1 MLASVIPAGMEAFCG
16 GALVSPRWV
25 VTASHCTLSGSNDDY
40 RVVLGEYDRSL
51 VDDTVVRVHEVE
63 QRMRHPQYNTATY
76 DNDIAMWKLKTPADL
91 SHFRTICLPSP
102 GNITDSKI
110 QMTCDHR
117 NPLNPHFNLKNSSG
131 YSSSFNPFLM
141 MILLVLDKVK
151 LKFVSGLRLKNP
163 MTVSGWGV
171 TREGSSN
178 LATVL
183 QEVSVP
189 VVSVSTCERAMG
201 KYDITDNML
210 CAGGVKGQDACQVN
224 NYFSNSEEDS
234 IKEQMSMCPSIS

>member
-63 QRMRHPQYNTATY
+63 QRVRHPQYNTATY

-102 GNITDSKI
+102 GNITDRTI

-117 NPLNPHFNLKNSSG
+117 NRLSPQFNLKNSSG
-131 YSSSFNPFLM
+131 
-141 MILLVLDKVK
+141 
-151 LKFVSGLRLKNP
+151 
-163 MTVSGWGV
+163 
-171 TREGSSN
+171 
-178 LATVL
+178 
-183 QEVSVP
+183 
-189 VVSVSTCERAMG
+189 
-201 KYDITDNML
+201 
-210 CAGGVKGQDACQVN
+210 
-224 NYFSNSEEDS
+224 
-234 IKEQMSMCPSIS
+234 

>member
-63 QRMRHPQYNTATY
+63 QRVRHPQYNTATY

-102 GNITDSKI
+102 GDITDCTI
-110 QMTCDHR
+110 QMTGDHR
-117 NPLNPHFNLKNSSG
+117 NCPPSP
-131 YSSSFNPFLM
+131 PF
-141 MILLVLDKVK
+141 
-151 LKFVSGLRLKNP
+151 
-163 MTVSGWGV
+163 
-171 TREGSSN
+171 
-178 LATVL
+178 
-183 QEVSVP
+183 
-189 VVSVSTCERAMG
+189 
-201 KYDITDNML
+201 
-210 CAGGVKGQDACQVN
+210 
-224 NYFSNSEEDS
+224 
-234 IKEQMSMCPSIS
+234 